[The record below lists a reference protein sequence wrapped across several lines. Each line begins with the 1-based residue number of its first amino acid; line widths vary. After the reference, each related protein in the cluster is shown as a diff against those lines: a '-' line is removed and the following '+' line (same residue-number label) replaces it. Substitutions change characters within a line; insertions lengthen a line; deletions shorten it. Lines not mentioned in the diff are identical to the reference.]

1 MGKRDGGPLGKRT
14 VSDSRSPEIAMQPAD
29 LNRLFI
35 GFVEEPVPNGDHFIY
50 LVNNTD
56 VSYQRVVIVTG
67 MYTSSTTTS
76 WNRVRRTAN
85 RGSSGR
91 VPPYYWRR
99 GQPLEKA
106 AFMSPCAAARGW
118 RSWQCGMDR

>member
-14 VSDSRSPEIAMQPAD
+14 VSDSRSPEIAMPPAD

-56 VSYQRVVIVTG
+56 VPYQRVVIVIG
-67 MYTSSTTTS
+67 MYASVDTNVLESGRAWRDRGSCRRVHRSDWKRGQTGSSTS
-76 WNRVRRTAN
+76 
-85 RGSSGR
+85 
-91 VPPYYWRR
+91 
-99 GQPLEKA
+99 
-106 AFMSPCAAARGW
+106 
-118 RSWQCGMDR
+118 